1 MSTPYAMQRIS
12 VLLKQSALLL
22 LLLPLGQQARAQFC
36 NTATLVSSITP
47 TATVQSSA
55 AATGARRYW
64 TFTATAGV
72 TYNFNTCGAASQ
84 DTYLR
89 IYNGNGGGTL
99 VASDDDGCGTNRS
112 KLVWT
117 AASSGV
123 HSVLLTRYAFLNDCA
138 NLNTASTLFY
148 STIDPCAGATAITC
162 GTANNISIPAGTGNI
177 GTSACSFTAPGV
189 EVVRTFT
196 PSVTGP
202 HTITLTTG
210 YGTEYF
216 DFAYRTQASG
226 CGLTGW
232 TCIDDLQQGNT
243 SVTFNLTAGTP
254 YYLMVDVEDFN
265 TSGTT
270 GGNISFRINCPPPCA
285 GSPSAPANGGSV
297 CNNTAT
303 TLSWAAV
310 SGATVYDVYF
320 NSGGTATTLVSGN
333 QAGTTYNAG
342 TLTAG
347 NYAWRVVPKNGT
359 LAPTGPCSNWTF
371 TVAGVPTTAT
381 VGGNQLICPLAT
393 TAALGGNTPT
403 VGSGTWSV
411 TGGTGTFNPNA
422 NTPGATFT
430 HTGGA
435 GPLTLTWTISNAPCT
450 SSAASLTITINDAD
464 GDGVC
469 NNGTDN
475 CPAVSNAS
483 QLDTDGDGLGDA
495 CDSDDDND
503 GIADGSDPNPLNPD
517 LCGDAD
523 GDGCDDCSVGTD
535 NFGPLADNTPANDG
549 LDTDGD
555 GLCNSG
561 DSDDDNDGISDAAEI
576 TCGSDPLNVL
586 STCEV
591 CDGIDNDLDA
601 STDEGFVDTD
611 SDGSADCVDTDDD
624 NDGIADINDNAPLDP
639 TSCQDADGDGCD
651 DCSVGVDG
659 FGPLADNTP
668 ANDGPDTD
676 GDGICNSGDNC
687 VSTANNDQADADND
701 GLGDVCDA
709 CPNDANNDIDGDA
722 ICGDVDSC
730 PTFPGQNGDFC
741 DANPGPG
748 YTLGQITGCAC
759 VPVTCTTN
767 LNLIFNPDGVTN
779 IQWEI
784 RQQGSNVLVQSGGGV
799 YPPAPE
805 YSEATCLP
813 NGSFYLVV
821 TSDLGGIVQGG
832 IQGGYRLRTSGGTI
846 LLDNRNNFL
855 SGTTSQLAGGEG
867 FDLPAGT
874 DRLIYTSCDKLD
886 WRNNE
891 YIVANDNS
899 AVTAQYG
906 VDNVNNGYQ
915 MWWYDPNG
923 GYSFRRFQNHNTT
936 NGLPAS
942 STRACH
948 FRVNGWSGN
957 QLQNGT
963 LYNVKVRTMQGG
975 VYQAWG
981 PACRFK
987 LDPNRADCPLT
998 NLMDI
1003 PGNNSLSCGGSR
1015 AIGSSQAHL
1024 VHARPVKKMVNNAW
1038 VNANKYQFRFRIPD
1052 EFIDITKTSGTGQYW
1067 VNTLGLTP
1075 CKTYQVEVRASFD
1088 NGATWCDAH
1097 PAANPYAPLWG
1108 RTCLLNTTGC
1118 VQGGNENMA
1127 LDSAP
1132 EAELLLFPNPNN
1144 GQQVQVSLSEVS
1156 AGVDRVNI
1164 DITDAFGKLVATRTL
1179 AVNARMVN
1187 TVLEL
1192 NGELAG
1198 GLYVVNVHAG
1208 AYTYTRRLVIQP

>member
-1 MSTPYAMQRIS
+1 MSTPYAMQRFAA
-12 VLLKQSALLL
+12 LLKSGALLL

-89 IYNGNGGGTL
+89 IYNGSGGGTL
-99 VASDDDGCGTNRS
+99 VASDDDGCGTTRS

-117 AASSGV
+117 AAASGV
-123 HSVLLTRYAFLNDCA
+123 HSVLLTRYSFLNDCA
-138 NLNTASTLFY
+138 NLNTGSTLFY
-148 STIDPCAGATAITC
+148 SIIDPCAGATAITC
-162 GTANNISIPAGTGNI
+162 GATNNVTIAAGTGNI
-177 GTSACSFTAPGV
+177 GTSACGFTAPGV

-202 HTITLTTG
+202 HTITLITG

-216 DFAYRTQASG
+216 DFAFRTQASG
-226 CGLTGW
+226 CALTGW

-285 GSPSAPANGGSV
+285 GSPTAPANGGSV

-320 NSGGTATTLVSGN
+320 NSGITATILASSN

-342 TLTAG
+342 TLTPG

-359 LAPTGPCSNWTF
+359 LAPTGPCGNWTF

-381 VGGNQLICPLAT
+381 VGGNQLICPLGT
-393 TAALGGNTPT
+393 TAALGGNAPT
-403 VGSGTWSV
+403 TGSGTWSV

-422 NTPGATFT
+422 TTPGATFT

-435 GPLTLTWTISNAPCT
+435 GPLTLTWTIANAPCT

-475 CPAVSNAS
+475 CPGVSNAS
-483 QLDTDGDGLGDA
+483 QLDTDSDGQGDA
-495 CDSDDDND
+495 CDTDDDND
-503 GIADGSDPNPLNPD
+503 GIADGS
-517 LCGDAD
+517 
-523 GDGCDDCSVGTD
+523 
-535 NFGPLADNTPANDG
+535 
-549 LDTDGD
+549 
-555 GLCNSG
+555 
-561 DSDDDNDGISDAAEI
+561 
-576 TCGSDPLNVL
+576 
-586 STCEV
+586 
-591 CDGIDNDLDA
+591 
-601 STDEGFVDTD
+601 
-611 SDGSADCVDTDDD
+611 
-624 NDGIADINDNAPLDP
+624 DNAPLDP

-687 VSTANNDQADADND
+687 VSLANNDQADADND
-701 GLGDVCDA
+701 GQGDACDA
-709 CPNDANNDIDGDA
+709 CPYDANNDIDGDA

-748 YTLGQITGCAC
+748 YTLGQITACAC

-767 LNLIFNPDGVTN
+767 LNLIFNPDGATN

-813 NGSFYLVV
+813 NGSYYLVV

-832 IQGGYRLRTSGGTI
+832 IQGGYRLRTSGGT
-846 LLDNRNNFL
+846 LLVDNRNNFL
-855 SGTTSQLAGGEG
+855 SGTTSQVAGGEG
-867 FDLPAGT
+867 FDLPAGS

-891 YIVANDNS
+891 YIVANDNP

-906 VDNVNNGYQ
+906 VDNLNNGYQ

-923 GYSFRRFQNHNTT
+923 GYSFRRFQNHTTT

-963 LYNVKVRTMQGG
+963 LYNVKVRSMQGG

-1052 EFIDITKTSGTGQYW
+1052 EMVDITKTSGTGQYW
-1067 VNTLGLTP
+1067 VNTVGLAP

-1118 VQGGNENMA
+1118 AQGGNENMA
-1127 LDSAP
+1127 MENAP
-1132 EAELLLFPNPNN
+1132 QAELMLFPNPNN
-1144 GQQVQVSLSEVS
+1144 GQQVQVSLSTV
-1156 AGVDRVNI
+1156 ATDVDRVVI
-1164 DITDAFGKLVATRTL
+1164 DITDTFGKLAATRTVP
-1179 AVNARMVN
+1179 VNGSTVN

-1192 NGELAG
+1192 NGDLAA
-1198 GLYVVNVHAG
+1198 GLYVVNVRAG
-1208 AYTYTRRLVIQP
+1208 ADTYTQRLIIQP